1 MQEGACEQLR
11 CGLKLSGLS
20 LIRGGCVCV
29 CTGEVVNDD
38 SGYTS
43 SVCCSACLTGDCNL
57 TIMLLVFQEK
67 QRQNMLGVTSEQRSL
82 FAAQQINQ
90 FQGKEGN
97 GVL

>member
-1 MQEGACEQLR
+1 V
-11 CGLKLSGLS
+11 
-20 LIRGGCVCV
+20 CVCV
-29 CTGEVVNDD
+29 FTGEVVNED

-43 SVCCSACLTGDCNL
+43 SVCRCSCLSGDCNL
-57 TIMLLVFQEK
+57 TTMPLVFQEK

>member
-1 MQEGACEQLR
+1 MW
-11 CGLKLSGLS
+11 
-20 LIRGGCVCV
+20 CVR
-29 CTGEVVNDD
+29 TGEVVNDD

-43 SVCCSACLTGDCNL
+43 VVYCYSCLSRRCNL
-57 TIMLLVFQEK
+57 NVMPLVFQEK

>member
-1 MQEGACEQLR
+1 MR
-11 CGLKLSGLS
+11 
-20 LIRGGCVCV
+20 
-29 CTGEVVNDD
+29 TGEVVNDD

-43 SVCCSACLTGDCNL
+43 SVCCCSCLSRDCSL
-57 TIMLLVFQEK
+57 TVMPLVFQEK